1 MQRQKIKAYRCK
13 IQYDTRIM
21 CKDDYNHDLPQF
33 QRNDFWYFDKSTCSS
48 SIYPFEKENH
58 GKLRNQN
65 DATTNFQLF
74 LRILYFSYKFLNCD
88 TGQVIFRQMW
98 QLFFSLLVRALSPQI
113 FCSIFFS
120 FLILFILFL
129 Y

>member
-1 MQRQKIKAYRCK
+1 MQRQKNKAYRCK

-65 DATTNFQLF
+65 DATENFQLF
-74 LRILYFSYKFLNCD
+74 LRILYFFL
-88 TGQVIFRQMW
+88 
-98 QLFFSLLVRALSPQI
+98 QI
-113 FCSIFFS
+113 LKLWYGPSIFPPNVTLYFSAFWFGLRPPNFFVLYFS
-120 FLILFILFL
+120 FLIFFIFL
-129 Y
+129 LY